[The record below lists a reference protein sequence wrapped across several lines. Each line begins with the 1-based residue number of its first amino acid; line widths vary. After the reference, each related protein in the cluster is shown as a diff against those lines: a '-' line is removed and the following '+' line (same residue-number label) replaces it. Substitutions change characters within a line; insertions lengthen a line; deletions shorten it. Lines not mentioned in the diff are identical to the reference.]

1 MKKTTMSRKKTA
13 KELSALIQPLTSVGS
28 VIINGKKALDSVVRS
43 IGIQVAEA
51 LFYMERESIA
61 GPDYHPLDSS
71 VQKWSSQRGSVY
83 LGKSKVAVERPRLRG
98 PQGEIH
104 LQTYECLKK
113 PDAFSE
119 ELLNQWLA
127 GMSGRQYEQVVES
140 AVGVSG
146 ISPSSVSRKLI
157 MASAKRLEEFRD
169 RPLAGLSL
177 FAVYLDSVHRGGNA
191 FIVAVGVTT
200 DGMKHALDFW
210 EGATENSTICE
221 ELFKDLERRGLKLH
235 DEIIFITDGGKGV
248 IKALRNR
255 FGNMLIH
262 QRCVVHKLR
271 NIINHLPKHCRQEA
285 SRKFNR
291 ALDMIELEEA
301 QKELKKML
309 QWLKS
314 INLSAATS
322 LQEGY
327 DELLT
332 LHTLKIPAS
341 LRQSLRST
349 NAIEGMFS
357 QVRLREKNIRRYR
370 SSAMSQR
377 WLGSVLL
384 HCERG
389 FRKIKGYKSI
399 KRAVDNIDKWNN
411 AVAIYKCAA

>member
-1 MKKTTMSRKKTA
+1 MKKTTISRKKAA
-13 KELSALIQPLTSVGS
+13 KELSSLIQPLTTIGS
-28 VIINGKKALDSVVRS
+28 VIIKGKMALDSVVRS

-71 VQKWSSQRGSVY
+71 VQKWASQGGSVY

-104 LQTYECLKK
+104 LQTYESLKK

-119 ELLNQWLA
+119 ELLNQWLI
-127 GMSGRQYEQVVES
+127 GMSGRQYEQVVQS

-157 MASAKRLEEFRD
+157 MAGAKRLEEFRE
-169 RPLAGLSL
+169 RPLKDLAL

-200 DGMKHALDFW
+200 DGKKHVLDFW

-221 ELFKDLERRGLKLH
+221 ELFKDLQRRGLKLH
-235 DEIIFITDGGKGV
+235 DEIIYITDGGKGV

-255 FGNMLIH
+255 FGKMLIH

-271 NIINHLPKHCRQEA
+271 NIVNHLPRHCRHEA
-285 SRKFNR
+285 GRRFNR
-291 ALDMIELEEA
+291 AIDMIKIEDA

-314 INLSAATS
+314 INLSAAVS
-322 LQEGY
+322 LQEGF
-327 DELLT
+327 EGLLT
-332 LHTLKIPAS
+332 LHSLEIPAS
-341 LRQSLRST
+341 LRLSLRST

-357 QVRLREKNIRRYR
+357 QVRYSEKNIRRYR

-399 KRAVDNIDKWNN
+399 KRAVDIIDRWHG
-411 AVAIYKCAA
+411 ALAIDKCAA